1 MSNERLLKP
10 DFYVVEF
17 VGCKWEVPVRYR
29 DLSPLGVGGFGEVW
43 LVLFII
49 YRIIHEVQI
58 KMDTCGFRVLIG
70 NNDGMHF
77 IGYPE
82 PYNHAHSLHVYF

>member
-1 MSNERLLKP
+1 
-10 DFYVVEF
+10 
-17 VGCKWEVPVRYR
+17 
-29 DLSPLGVGGFGEVW
+29 VW